1 MDSFIEKITQKFGSQ
16 DIIKANS
23 EAEARQLKE
32 AEDKA
37 KELENDIA
45 QMRRLSLKCV
55 ETNELTNQLI
65 STAIERIEE
74 FRAATPEAVTANC
87 DLQPVIEQLQAIRDG
102 IDESFRAQEDTI
114 HKENVRVYRNVQA
127 SIVEELKQQSEAL
140 AIQHMHIERK
150 ISGAKPISILAL
162 VFSALSFLSIA
173 AFVALT
179 YLGILEF

>member
-23 EAEARQLKE
+23 EAEAEQLKA
-32 AEDKA
+32 AEEKA
-37 KELENDIA
+37 RELEDNIA
-45 QMRRLSLKCV
+45 EMRRLNLKCV

-74 FRAATPEAVTANC
+74 FRATTPEAVTANC
-87 DLQPVIEQLQAIRDG
+87 DLQPVIDELESIRALM
-102 IDESFRAQEDTI
+102 DESFKSQEDTI

-173 AFVALT
+173 ALVALT
-179 YLGILEF
+179 YLGILKF